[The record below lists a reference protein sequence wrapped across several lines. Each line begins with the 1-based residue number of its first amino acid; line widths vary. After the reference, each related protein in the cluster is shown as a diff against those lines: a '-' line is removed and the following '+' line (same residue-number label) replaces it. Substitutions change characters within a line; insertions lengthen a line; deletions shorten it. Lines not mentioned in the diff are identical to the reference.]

1 MDPWNAGVNNEKI
14 IRRLYMYEMALDTQC
29 IKRGS
34 QLIPTHDDP
43 PPPSLDLPLCKYG
56 YYGLVCTCANKGKGN
71 MKQPKR

>member
-14 IRRLYMYEMALDTQC
+14 IRRLYMHEMALDTQC

-43 PPPSLDLPLCKYG
+43 LLPPWICPCVSM
-56 YYGLVCTCANKGKGN
+56 VIMAWCAHVQTKVKVI
-71 MKQPKR
+71 